1 MIDSIQQSAMQNIE
15 DNIDQLLDMNQ
26 QLNQIIVEQGE
37 KIIRIDENMEQG
49 EENLLRTRAELK
61 RYLER
66 IVSDRCFVFK
76 LLAVFA
82 VFFFIYI
89 YVMP

>member
-49 EENLLRTRAELK
+49 
-61 RYLER
+61 
-66 IVSDRCFVFK
+66 
-76 LLAVFA
+76 
-82 VFFFIYI
+82 
-89 YVMP
+89 